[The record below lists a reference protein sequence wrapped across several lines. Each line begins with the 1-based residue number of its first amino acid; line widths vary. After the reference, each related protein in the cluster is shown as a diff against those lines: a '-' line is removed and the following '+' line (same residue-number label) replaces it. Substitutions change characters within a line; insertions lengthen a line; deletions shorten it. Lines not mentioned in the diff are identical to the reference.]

1 MTIRDPFDYLTAI
14 NQTKENLPIDES
26 NNKEYVPFVV
36 NKGLSYFADT
46 ILYANEMN
54 SLYLL
59 DKTPQF
65 LYLLNSIR
73 PRKRFGKWHKN
84 ELTDDLKI
92 ISEYFGY
99 SYAKAKQ
106 IQNLIS
112 SDQLNTMKEKLQK
125 GGMNTKEK

>member
-1 MTIRDPFDYLTAI
+1 MTPFDYLNAI
-14 NQTKENLPIDES
+14 NQTKENLIVDELS
-26 NNKEYVPFVV
+26 EKEYVPFVV
-36 NKGLSYFADT
+36 NKGLSYFSDT

-54 SLYLL
+54 GLHLL
-59 DKTPQF
+59 DNKAQF

>member
-1 MTIRDPFDYLTAI
+1 MTPFDYLNAI
-14 NQTKENLPIDES
+14 NQSKENLIVDELS
-26 NNKEYVPFVV
+26 EKEYVPFVV
-36 NKGLSYFADT
+36 NKGLSYFPDT

-54 SLYLL
+54 RLHLL
-59 DKTPQF
+59 DNKPQF